1 MREYPQY
8 LEKVKGFLADNDA
21 KLIAH
26 YYVDES
32 IQRIAEDTGG
42 IVSDSLEMAR
52 FGNKQKESK
61 LIVAG
66 VKFMGETA
74 KILNP
79 DKKIFVLD
87 SEATCSLDESCN
99 HYEFLMFCKK
109 YPDREVVVYANTSA
123 EVKAIADWVVT
134 SSIAVSVIEYLTSQG
149 KKIIWAPDKYLGQY
163 IVDRTGADML
173 LWDGACIVHE
183 EYKALELK
191 KLISKY
197 DCDVLVH
204 PESPRSVINLAD
216 VVGSTTK
223 LIEASIVSNKKYIV
237 VATESGII
245 YQMKKRSPDKIF
257 LEAPTA
263 GEGAS
268 CESCGKCP
276 WMKLNKLD
284 NLLEIFDNKQN
295 EIHLSNDVIKKAQK
309 SIQRMVNFKNK
320 EFNNKKVS

>member
-1 MREYPQY
+1 
-8 LEKVKGFLADNDA
+8 
-21 KLIAH
+21 
-26 YYVDES
+26 
-32 IQRIAEDTGG
+32 
-42 IVSDSLEMAR
+42 
-52 FGNKQKESK
+52 
-61 LIVAG
+61 
-66 VKFMGETA
+66 
-74 KILNP
+74 
-79 DKKIFVLD
+79 
-87 SEATCSLDESCN
+87 
-99 HYEFLMFCKK
+99 MFCKK

-245 YQMKKRSPDKIF
+245 YQMKKKSPDKVF

-295 EIHLSNDVIKKAQK
+295 EIHLSSDVIKKAQK

>member
-1 MREYPQY
+1 M
-8 LEKVKGFLADNDA
+8 
-21 KLIAH
+21 
-26 YYVDES
+26 
-32 IQRIAEDTGG
+32 
-42 IVSDSLEMAR
+42 
-52 FGNKQKESK
+52 
-61 LIVAG
+61 
-66 VKFMGETA
+66 
-74 KILNP
+74 
-79 DKKIFVLD
+79 
-87 SEATCSLDESCN
+87 
-99 HYEFLMFCKK
+99 
-109 YPDREVVVYANTSA
+109 
-123 EVKAIADWVVT
+123 
-134 SSIAVSVIEYLTSQG
+134 
-149 KKIIWAPDKYLGQY
+149 
-163 IVDRTGADML
+163 
-173 LWDGACIVHE
+173 
-183 EYKALELK
+183 K

-245 YQMKKRSPDKIF
+245 YQMKKKSPDKVF

-295 EIHLSNDVIKKAQK
+295 EIHLSSDVIKKAQK